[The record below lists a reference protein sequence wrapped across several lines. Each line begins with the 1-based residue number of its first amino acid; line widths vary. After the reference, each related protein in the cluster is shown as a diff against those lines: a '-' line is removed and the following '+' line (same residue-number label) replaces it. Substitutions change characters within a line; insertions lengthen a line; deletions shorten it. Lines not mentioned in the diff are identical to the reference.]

1 MSRQML
7 VAGSHQLS
15 LDRPLIMGIV
25 NVTPDSFS
33 DGGLFASTDAAIA
46 HARSLVDE
54 GADILD
60 IGGES
65 TRPGAAPVTERDE
78 LARVIPVI
86 EAARDLGVPISVD
99 TQKPNVMREA
109 ILAGASIVN
118 DVLALRSPGAMEVC
132 AASDVTV
139 CLMHMQGEPRTMQSV
154 PRYADVVGEVKQFL
168 LERVDACVGAGIS
181 QDRIVIDPGIGFG
194 KSLEHNLAL
203 LQATAEFAAIGY
215 PVLVGVSRKSMFKAL
230 LDLETNDRVLASV
243 VTAVL
248 CAQRGA
254 SILRVHD
261 VRETRQALSIMH
273 AIEPS

>member
-1 MSRQML
+1 
-7 VAGSHQLS
+7 
-15 LDRPLIMGIV
+15 MGIV

-33 DGGLFASTDAAIA
+33 DGGLHATADAAIA
-46 HARSLVDE
+46 HARSLVDQ

-65 TRPGAAPVTERDE
+65 TRPGAAPVAEHEE

-86 EAARDLGVPISVD
+86 EAAREWGVPISVD

-118 DVLALRSPGAMEVC
+118 DVLALRSPGAMEAC

-139 CLMHMQGEPRTMQSV
+139 CLMHMQGEPRTMQSA
-154 PRYADVVGEVKQFL
+154 PRYADVVGDVKQFL
-168 LERVDACVGAGIS
+168 LQRADACVRAGIR

-203 LQATAEFAAIGY
+203 LRATAEFAATGY

-230 LDLETNDRVLASV
+230 LNLETNDRVLVSV

-273 AIEPS
+273 GIVPS

>member
-7 VAGSHQLS
+7 VAGSHRLS
-15 LDRPLIMGIV
+15 LDRPLVMGIV

-33 DGGLFASTDAAIA
+33 DGGLHATADAAIA
-46 HARSLVDE
+46 HARSLVDQ

-65 TRPGAAPVTERDE
+65 TRPGAAPVAEHEE

-86 EAARDLGVPISVD
+86 EAAREWGVPISVD

-118 DVLALRSPGAMEVC
+118 DVLALRSPGAMEAC

-139 CLMHMQGEPRTMQSV
+139 CLMHMQGEPRTMQSA
-154 PRYADVVGEVKQFL
+154 PRYADVVGDVKQFL
-168 LERVDACVGAGIS
+168 LQRADACVRAGIR

-203 LQATAEFAAIGY
+203 LRATAEFAATGY

-230 LDLETNDRVLASV
+230 LNLETNDRVLVSV

-273 AIEPS
+273 GIVPS